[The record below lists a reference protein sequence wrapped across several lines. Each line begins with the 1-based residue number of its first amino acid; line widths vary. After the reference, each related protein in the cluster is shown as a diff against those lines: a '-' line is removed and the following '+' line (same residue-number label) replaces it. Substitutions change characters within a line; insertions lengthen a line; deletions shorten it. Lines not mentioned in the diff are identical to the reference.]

1 MRPAAIYARV
11 SSERQ
16 KEEHTI
22 GSQVSAL
29 IDYARNEAYTVPEE
43 WIFQDEGYSGAS
55 LIRPGLERL
64 RDLASEGQ
72 IETVLAY
79 SPDRLSR
86 KYAYQVLLIEEF
98 ARHGVD
104 VYFVKSLKATTPEE
118 ELLLQFQGM
127 IAEYERAQIA
137 ERSRRGRRY
146 RAKAGS
152 VNVLSGAPYGY
163 IKKTDTSAA
172 YYEVIEEQAEAVRDV
187 YELYTGSGLSINAIA
202 RWLNAQRISTRKG
215 KAQWERSTVWA
226 MLRNPAYMGKACFG
240 KTEITER
247 KKVTRPLRQRGG
259 FSPRCSSNRERP
271 RSEWIEISV
280 PAIVREE
287 IFELAQERLEQNKRF
302 SPRRTIEPTL
312 LQGMLVCNQCGYAFY
327 RSSTRTSKRKLNY
340 YRCLGSDAY
349 RYFNE
354 RVCENR
360 PIRQDYLD
368 GVVWKHVVQLLKSPE
383 LIRSEIKRRIK
394 QIQDSSPTKKR
405 KEVIEKE
412 ITRIGKSIDKLLDAY
427 QEGLIRLEELRK
439 RMPGLRKRQEA
450 LKAELNSME
459 LAAAN
464 HQGFLRLAENMAD
477 FLGRLRKTADSM
489 SVSDRQKI
497 LRLVVKEILVDP
509 ETIKIK
515 HSIPVSEVSLGTGP
529 EKGPEIPS
537 YLLRSWSHWTAL
549 GNSFR
554 SFLYPSINDHTGTQ
568 VFPDQAKHAFVTN
581 FSCHPV
587 HQHVVVDRIE
597 KFRQIHIHGDAIAL
611 TDILADLAHS
621 IMSRSP
627 ASESITEFR
636 KVRIKDRK

>member
-1 MRPAAIYARV
+1 MKPAAIYARV
-11 SSERQ
+11 SSDRQ

-22 GSQVSAL
+22 GSQVLAL
-29 IDYARNEAYTVPEE
+29 MDYACNEAYTVPQE

-98 ARHGVD
+98 DRYGVE
-104 VYFVKSLKATTPEE
+104 VEFVKSPKATTPEE

-137 ERSRRGRRY
+137 ERSRRGKRY

-163 IKKTDTSAA
+163 RYIKKTDTSAA
-172 YYEVIEEQAEAVRDV
+172 YYEVTEEQADVVREV
-187 YELYTGSGLSINAIA
+187 YKLYTEAGFSINGIV
-202 RWLNAQRISTRKG
+202 RWLNAHRIPTCKG
-215 KAQWERSTVWA
+215 KSQWERSTVWA

-240 KTEITER
+240 KTEVTER

-271 RSEWIEISV
+271 RSEWIEIPV
-280 PAIVREE
+280 PAIVKEE
-287 IFELAQERLEQNKRF
+287 AFNLAQERLEQNKRF

-312 LQGMLVCNQCGYAFY
+312 LQGMLVCNRCGYAFY
-327 RSSTRTSKRKLNY
+327 RTSTRTSKRKLYY

-368 GVVWKHVVQLLKSPE
+368 GVVWQHVVRLIESPE
-383 LIRSEIKRRIK
+383 LIRSEIKHRMK
-394 QIQDSSPTKKR
+394 QIQDSSPTKRR
-405 KEVIEKE
+405 KDVVEKE
-412 ITRIGKSIDKLLDAY
+412 ITRIGKSVEKLLDAY
-427 QEGLIRLEELRK
+427 QEGLIKVEELR
-439 RMPGLRKRQEA
+439 RRIPGLRKRQEA
-450 LKAELNSME
+450 LKAELNS
-459 LAAAN
+459 LKAAAVN
-464 HQGFLRLAENMAD
+464 HKQFLRLAENIED
-477 FLGRLRKTADSM
+477 FLGRLRKAADSM

-497 LRLVVKEILVDP
+497 IRLVVKEILVDL
-509 ETIKIK
+509 ETIKIE
-515 HSIPVSEVSLGTGP
+515 HSIPVSEVSLGSGPKNGP
-529 EKGPEIPS
+529 ETQS
-537 YLLRSWSHWTAL
+537 YLLRSWSQ
-549 GNSFR
+549 R
-554 SFLYPSINDHTGTQ
+554 STLRNPFAGFL
-568 VFPDQAKHAFVTN
+568 
-581 FSCHPV
+581 
-587 HQHVVVDRIE
+587 
-597 KFRQIHIHGDAIAL
+597 
-611 TDILADLAHS
+611 
-621 IMSRSP
+621 
-627 ASESITEFR
+627 
-636 KVRIKDRK
+636 

>member
-1 MRPAAIYARV
+1 M
-11 SSERQ
+11 
-16 KEEHTI
+16 
-22 GSQVSAL
+22 
-29 IDYARNEAYTVPEE
+29 DYARNEAYTVPEE

-104 VYFVKSLKATTPEE
+104 VDFVKSLKATTPEE

-137 ERSRRGRRY
+137 ERSRRGKRY

-152 VNVLSGAPYGY
+152 VNVLSGAPYGYRY

-172 YYEVIEEQAEAVRDV
+172 YYEVIEEQAEVVREV
-187 YELYTGSGLSINAIA
+187 YKLYTGAGLSINAIA
-202 RWLNAQRISTRKG
+202 GWLNAHRIPTRKG
-215 KAQWERSTVWA
+215 KSQWERSTVWA

-240 KTEITER
+240 KTELTER

-280 PAIVREE
+280 PAIVKEE
-287 IFELAQERLEQNKRF
+287 TFELAQERLEQNKRF

-312 LQGMLVCNQCGYAFY
+312 LQGMLVCNRCGYAFY
-327 RSSTRTSKRKLNY
+327 RTSTRTSKRKLYY

-354 RVCENR
+354 RICENR

-368 GVVWKHVVQLLKSPE
+368 GVVWKHVVHLLESPE

-394 QIQDSSPTKKR
+394 QIQDSSPTKRR
-405 KEVIEKE
+405 KHAVEKE
-412 ITRIGKSIDKLLDAY
+412 ITRISKSIEKLLDAY
-427 QEGLIRLEELRK
+427 QEGLIGVEELRK
-439 RMPGLRKRQEA
+439 RIPGLRNRQEA
-450 LKAELNSME
+450 LKGELNSLE
-459 LAAAN
+459 AAATS
-464 HQGFLRLAENMAD
+464 HQEFLRLAENMED
-477 FLGRLRKTADSM
+477 FLGRLRKTADSI

-497 LRLVVKEILVDP
+497 VRLVVKEILVDL
-509 ETIKIK
+509 ETIKIR
-515 HSIPVSEVSLGTGP
+515 HSIPVSGVSPGSGP
-529 EKGPEIPS
+529 KNGPEISS
-537 YLLRSWSHWTAL
+537 YLLRSWSHDSTL
-549 GNSFR
+549 RG
-554 SFLYPSINDHTGTQ
+554 SFLGIHHNSSLQHPSIQ
-568 VFPDQAKHAFVTN
+568 PFPNQ
-581 FSCHPV
+581 P
-587 HQHVVVDRIE
+587 
-597 KFRQIHIHGDAIAL
+597 
-611 TDILADLAHS
+611 
-621 IMSRSP
+621 
-627 ASESITEFR
+627 
-636 KVRIKDRK
+636 

>member
-1 MRPAAIYARV
+1 MKPAAIYARV

-22 GSQVSAL
+22 GSQVLAL
-29 IDYARNEAYTVPEE
+29 MDYACNEAYTVPQE

-98 ARHGVD
+98 DRYGVE
-104 VYFVKSLKATTPEE
+104 VEFVKSPKATTPEE

-137 ERSRRGRRY
+137 ERSRRGKRY

-163 IKKTDTSAA
+163 RYIKKTDTSAA
-172 YYEVIEEQAEAVRDV
+172 YYEVTEEQADVVREV
-187 YELYTGSGLSINAIA
+187 YKLYTEAGFSINGIV
-202 RWLNAQRISTRKG
+202 RWLNAHRIPTCKG
-215 KAQWERSTVWA
+215 KSQWERSTVWA

-240 KTEITER
+240 KTEVTER

-271 RSEWIEISV
+271 RSEWIEIPV
-280 PAIVREE
+280 PAIVKEE
-287 IFELAQERLEQNKRF
+287 AFNLAQERLEQNKRF

-312 LQGMLVCNQCGYAFY
+312 LQGMLVCNRCGYAFY
-327 RSSTRTSKRKLNY
+327 RTSTRTSKRKLYY

-368 GVVWKHVVQLLKSPE
+368 GVVWQHVVRLIESPE
-383 LIRSEIKRRIK
+383 LIRSEIKRRMK
-394 QIQDSSPTKKR
+394 QIQDSSPTKRR
-405 KEVIEKE
+405 KDVVEKE
-412 ITRIGKSIDKLLDAY
+412 ITRIGKSVEKLLDAY
-427 QEGLIRLEELRK
+427 QEGLIKVEELR
-439 RMPGLRKRQEA
+439 RRIPGLRKRQEA
-450 LKAELNSME
+450 LKAELNS
-459 LAAAN
+459 LKAAAVN
-464 HQGFLRLAENMAD
+464 HKQFLRLAENIED
-477 FLGRLRKTADSM
+477 FLGRLRKAADSM

-497 LRLVVKEILVDP
+497 IRLVVKEILVDL
-509 ETIKIK
+509 ETIKIE
-515 HSIPVSEVSLGTGP
+515 HSIPVSEVSLGSGPKNGP
-529 EKGPEIPS
+529 ETQS
-537 YLLRSWSHWTAL
+537 YLLRSWSQHTAL
-549 GNSFR
+549 RCSHI
-554 SFLYPSINDHTGTQ
+554 PSNKLTFITHKRGFQ
-568 VFPDQAKHAFVTN
+568 PAL
-581 FSCHPV
+581 
-587 HQHVVVDRIE
+587 
-597 KFRQIHIHGDAIAL
+597 HIQ
-611 TDILADLAHS
+611 
-621 IMSRSP
+621 
-627 ASESITEFR
+627 
-636 KVRIKDRK
+636 

>member
-11 SSERQ
+11 SSDRQ

-29 IDYARNEAYTVPEE
+29 MDYARNEAYTVPQE

-64 RDLASEGQ
+64 RDLASEEQ

-98 ARHGVD
+98 ARYGVE
-104 VYFVKSLKATTPEE
+104 VAFVKSPKATTPEE

-137 ERSRRGRRY
+137 ERSRRGKRY

-152 VNVLSGAPYGY
+152 VNVLSGAPYGYRY

-172 YYEVIEEQAEAVRDV
+172 YYEVIEEQAEVVREV
-187 YELYTGSGLSINAIA
+187 YKLYTEAGFSINAIA
-202 RWLNAQRISTRKG
+202 RWLNAHRIPTRKG
-215 KAQWERSTVWA
+215 KSQWERSTVWA

-240 KTEITER
+240 KTELTER

-259 FSPRCSSNRERP
+259 FSPRTSSNRERP
-271 RSEWIEISV
+271 RSEWIEIPV

-287 IFELAQERLEQNKRF
+287 AFDLAQEGLEQNKRF
-302 SPRRTIEPTL
+302 SPRRTVEPTL
-312 LQGMLVCNQCGYAFY
+312 LQGMLVCNRCGYALY
-327 RSSTRTSKRKLNY
+327 RTSTRTSKRTLYY

-354 RVCENR
+354 RACENR

-368 GVVWKHVVQLLKSPE
+368 EVVWKHVVRLLESPE
-383 LIRSEIKRRIK
+383 LIRSEITRRIK
-394 QIQDSSPTKKR
+394 QIQDSSPTKRR
-405 KEVIEKE
+405 KDAVERE
-412 ITRIGKSIDKLLDAY
+412 ITRIGKSIEKLLDAY
-427 QEGLIRLEELRK
+427 QEGLLQVEELRR

-450 LKAELNSME
+450 LKAELNSLE
-459 LAAAN
+459 AASSN
-464 HQGFLRLAENMAD
+464 HKQFLRLAENIED

-489 SVSDRQKI
+489 SVRDRQKI
-497 LRLVVKEILVDP
+497 IRLVVKEILVDLD
-509 ETIKIK
+509 TIKIM
-515 HSIPVSEVSLGTGP
+515 HSIPVSEVSPGSGP
-529 EKGPEIPS
+529 EGGPEIPS
-537 YLLRSWSHWTAL
+537 YLLRSWSHYTAL
-549 GNSFR
+549 GSSQSVRFDI
-554 SFLYPSINDHTGTQ
+554 S
-568 VFPDQAKHAFVTN
+568 
-581 FSCHPV
+581 
-587 HQHVVVDRIE
+587 
-597 KFRQIHIHGDAIAL
+597 AL
-611 TDILADLAHS
+611 FHNPGLQPRAYQ
-621 IMSRSP
+621 P
-627 ASESITEFR
+627 
-636 KVRIKDRK
+636 